1 MLLARP
7 ALVLDRGSRPD
18 TVSAM
23 ARLCSVAVVMVGVV
37 AGAGCGY
44 RFVPR
49 DSTLP
54 GGVRSVCAPVF
65 QNDTAEPGLETL
77 FTRAM
82 RQELV
87 RAGTLGDGAACEARI
102 EGVVTNVNSSPTIV
116 TEPTEENGRQIP
128 PQLASYRASAEA
140 RLRLLKGEQ
149 VLAETSV
156 SGTEDYLPG
165 SGDVLEAEANRQAAL
180 YRLSEALMREGYE
193 RLARN
198 W

>member
-1 MLLARP
+1 
-7 ALVLDRGSRPD
+7 
-18 TVSAM
+18 M
-23 ARLCSVAVVMVGVV
+23 ARLCVALVVVLV
-37 AGAGCGY
+37 AGLGCGY

-49 DSTLP
+49 ETTLP
-54 GGVRSVCAPVF
+54 EGVRSVCTPLF
-65 QNDTAEPGLETL
+65 QNETPEPGLETL

-82 RQELV
+82 RQELL
-87 RAGTLGDGAACEARI
+87 RTGTLGDGGACEARL
-102 EGVVTNVNSSPTIV
+102 EGVVTGVNNVPTIV
-116 TEPTEENGRQIP
+116 TEPTADTP
-128 PQLASYRASAEA
+128 AQLASYRAFAEV

-149 VLAETSV
+149 VLADTSV

-180 YRLSEALMREGYE
+180 HRLSETLMREAYD

>member
-1 MLLARP
+1 
-7 ALVLDRGSRPD
+7 
-18 TVSAM
+18 M
-23 ARLCSVAVVMVGVV
+23 ARFCAAVAAVLV
-37 AGAGCGY
+37 AGLGCGY

-49 DSTLP
+49 DTTLP
-54 GGVRSVCAPVF
+54 EGVRAVCAPVF
-65 QNDTAEPGLETL
+65 VNETPEPGLETL

-87 RAGTLGDGAACEARI
+87 RVGTLGDGAVCEARL
-102 EGVVTNVNSSPTIV
+102 EGVVTNVFSSPTIV
-116 TEPTEENGRQIP
+116 TEPTEGSP
-128 PQLASYRASAEA
+128 PQLASYRAFADV
-140 RLRLLKGEQ
+140 RLRLLKDER

-165 SGDVLEAEANRQAAL
+165 SGDVLEAETNRQAAL
-180 YRLSEALMREGYE
+180 HRLSETLMREGYE

>member
-1 MLLARP
+1 
-7 ALVLDRGSRPD
+7 
-18 TVSAM
+18 M
-23 ARLCSVAVVMVGVV
+23 ARLCAVVAAALV
-37 AGAGCGY
+37 AGLGCGY

-49 DSTLP
+49 DATLP
-54 GGVRSVCAPVF
+54 EGVRSVCAPIFV
-65 QNDTAEPGLETL
+65 NETPEPGLETL
-77 FTRAM
+77 FTRAL

-87 RAGTLGDGAACEARI
+87 RSGTLGDGAACEARI
-102 EGVVTNVNSSPTIV
+102 EGIVTAVNSSPTIV
-116 TEPTEENGRQIP
+116 TEPTEQSP
-128 PQLASYRASAEA
+128 AQLASYRAFAEA

-149 VLAETSV
+149 VLSETSV

-180 YRLSEALMREGYE
+180 HRLSETLMREGYE

>member
-1 MLLARP
+1 
-7 ALVLDRGSRPD
+7 
-18 TVSAM
+18 M
-23 ARLCSVAVVMVGVV
+23 ARLCVALAAVLV
-37 AGAGCGY
+37 AAELGCGY

-49 DSTLP
+49 ETTLP
-54 GGVRSVCAPVF
+54 EGVRSVCAPVF
-65 QNDTAEPGLETL
+65 QNETPEPGLETL

-82 RQELV
+82 RQELL
-87 RAGTLGDGAACEARI
+87 RTGTLGDGAACEARL
-102 EGVVTNVNSSPTIV
+102 EGVVTGVNSVPTIV
-116 TEPTEENGRQIP
+116 TEPTEENP
-128 PQLASYRASAEA
+128 TAQLASYRAYAEV

-149 VLAETSV
+149 VLADTSV

-180 YRLSEALMREGYE
+180 HRLSETLMREAYE